1 MLVVKHDCKK
11 CGIKFELVS
20 GDTLIE
26 EKSLLVAKDG
36 NQTLYLTVAKCPF
49 CGYQEVVQVDN
60 FETQKMFRDMVIKM
74 RKCKNVKQSA
84 KLKRM
89 NGELDAKRKE
99 LFEKYRVVRLR
110 GFGKSC

>member
-26 EKSLLVAKDG
+26 EKSLVISKQG
-36 NQTLYLTVAKCPF
+36 NQELFLTIAKCPF

-60 FETQKMFRDMVIKM
+60 FETAKMFRDIVIKM
-74 RKCKNVKQSA
+74 RKGKNVKQSA

-99 LFEKYRVVRLR
+99 LFEKYKIVHLR
-110 GFGKSC
+110 GFSRSC